1 MKSRRFPVFLSISL
15 SILGMCYFLWK
26 CTPAGT
32 DYCIVT
38 VSGSNFSNNMS
49 KTYIQFG
56 SLADSGK
63 TTALLVS
70 EGDLLY
76 LLNEPSDNPVM
87 FRYQK
92 SDGQLLKLS
101 TDTACLFKSFLND
114 RLHSLNFSDSADV
127 AGWMG
132 QKDLSGVPGLRSV
145 YINGMAVQEDV
156 GFLEEIAKLNQST
169 GLVLENCT
177 QEQIA
182 RILPLFQPKWLFLMD
197 CGLGSIGL
205 EIVSNLKNVETL
217 ITDMEYEG
225 DAGYMYQMPALG
237 SLVIEGYG
245 AAASASVDF
254 NRIENLTSLT
264 FLSAETESLSSLQL
278 PEHLQSLMLIDCD
291 HLTDISGLNTLSH
304 LRQLNLLS
312 CDTLAVLDPLRNL
325 HHLELLSLPPLVGQ
339 QEFADIIGLN
349 PSLKSVGL
357 IGCVGI
363 KDLSPLK
370 ELKALVAAEIDL
382 PGIDFATLEQLSSIK
397 LLVIG
402 QDQFESSPEKIEALS
417 KALPNAQVV
426 PGGGFCM
433 GSGWILLVLPF
444 FLAAGFLSRKYK
456 K

>member
-1 MKSRRFPVFLSISL
+1 
-15 SILGMCYFLWK
+15 
-26 CTPAGT
+26 
-32 DYCIVT
+32 
-38 VSGSNFSNNMS
+38 
-49 KTYIQFG
+49 
-56 SLADSGK
+56 
-63 TTALLVS
+63 
-70 EGDLLY
+70 
-76 LLNEPSDNPVM
+76 
-87 FRYQK
+87 
-92 SDGQLLKLS
+92 
-101 TDTACLFKSFLND
+101 
-114 RLHSLNFSDSADV
+114 
-127 AGWMG
+127 
-132 QKDLSGVPGLRSV
+132 
-145 YINGMAVQEDV
+145 
-156 GFLEEIAKLNQST
+156 
-169 GLVLENCT
+169 
-177 QEQIA
+177 
-182 RILPLFQPKWLFLMD
+182 
-197 CGLGSIGL
+197 
-205 EIVSNLKNVETL
+205 
-217 ITDMEYEG
+217 
-225 DAGYMYQMPALG
+225 
-237 SLVIEGYG
+237 
-245 AAASASVDF
+245 
-254 NRIENLTSLT
+254 
-264 FLSAETESLSSLQL
+264 
-278 PEHLQSLMLIDCD
+278 MLIDCD